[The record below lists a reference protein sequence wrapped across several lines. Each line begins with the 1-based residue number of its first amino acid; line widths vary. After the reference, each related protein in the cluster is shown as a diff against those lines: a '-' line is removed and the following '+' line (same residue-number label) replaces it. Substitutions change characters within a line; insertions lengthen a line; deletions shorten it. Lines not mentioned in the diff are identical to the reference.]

1 MLEEGE
7 YSGRG
12 ADMWSLGVILFTM
25 LSGRYP
31 FYATSPSTLFAMIK
45 SGNYSAP
52 DDLSFLARS
61 LIASLLQ
68 VDPSMRLSTTA
79 VLEHPW
85 FNSDSEHGH
94 FSLHTVPK
102 AFEDSAD
109 DFWILVYMLSTLY
122 HCYLSCSSPVTHC
135 AKCVLMCYA
144 VSRMFAKFD
153 FLLKCSCWMV
163 HKRVNHASHCTR
175 KEQQQYHRGLHEW
188 CRCVCVCMHMSHS
201 TAQRSAWPLNFA
213 CMMFRWPMKSFDNCV
228 MQHSLWISY
237 DCHGNRI
244 GHIVINFNLL

>member
-1 MLEEGE
+1 MLSLQNCHDYLAGDSDAVKERNGCPAYVCPEMLEEGE

-45 SGNYSAP
+45 SGNYNAP
-52 DDLSFLARS
+52 DDLSFLAKS

-102 AFEDSAD
+102 AFEDSTD
-109 DFWILVYMLSTLY
+109 DY
-122 HCYLSCSSPVTHC
+122 
-135 AKCVLMCYA
+135 
-144 VSRMFAKFD
+144 
-153 FLLKCSCWMV
+153 
-163 HKRVNHASHCTR
+163 
-175 KEQQQYHRGLHEW
+175 
-188 CRCVCVCMHMSHS
+188 
-201 TAQRSAWPLNFA
+201 
-213 CMMFRWPMKSFDNCV
+213 
-228 MQHSLWISY
+228 
-237 DCHGNRI
+237 
-244 GHIVINFNLL
+244 